1 MKTQILSLSILAAL
15 LSSCM
20 NQPSAPISYGTSSSS
35 SAGNSSYNSDDI
47 VEQPIIR
54 EKTTW
59 GEKTVE
65 ETLEPTQNEI
75 DEAPPAPQA
84 PPLRTETISHEV
96 IEGETIDSIAKQ
108 YGIERDALIKANKLK
123 APYHLE
129 ELQILKIPPQLS
141 DNDNSLESVSVGD
154 VISPNSTSGTPA
166 ISHSASKLSSVLP
179 VTGNVISKFGADNTG
194 VKNNGI
200 NIEAPLGEEVR
211 SSSTGV
217 VVYSGND
224 PKFGNLIIVKSEN
237 EDIFMAYSHMSDLI
251 LKKADHI
258 SKDQIIGHVGQTGNV
273 TSPQLHFAVRRG
285 KTPIDPEKYL
295 GGV

>member
-123 APYHLE
+123 APYRLE

-141 DNDNSLESVSVGD
+141 DNDNSLESVSKINETEGSIKNVSKKEN
-154 VISPNSTSGTPA
+154 VKISQSPIRNS
-166 ISHSASKLSSVLP
+166 
-179 VTGNVISKFGADNTG
+179 
-194 VKNNGI
+194 
-200 NIEAPLGEEVR
+200 NIEIEKE
-211 SSSTGV
+211 
-217 VVYSGND
+217 
-224 PKFGNLIIVKSEN
+224 
-237 EDIFMAYSHMSDLI
+237 
-251 LKKADHI
+251 LKKLENNE
-258 SKDQIIGHVGQTGNV
+258 SKRKNFNTKSFKQGIYSII
-273 TSPQLHFAVRRG
+273 
-285 KTPIDPEKYL
+285 
-295 GGV
+295 